1 MKNILKRP
9 LSILLA
15 ALMVMSLFVMA
26 PVTAGAVVSPKLT
39 IKVGENGKV
48 VMNNGT
54 FGNATDAGNIV
65 DISSPFSVPNKAK
78 ITIADDHTANFVEGG
93 SISISIGGAV
103 SFYPSADN
111 TGAITAIADEGYYC
125 TGWYNGDTLYSSAA
139 ALSYQSISEDTTLT
153 AKFAPSPVYTTESGT
168 TINLAATFTRDAED
182 TTEFGIGNEFK
193 NFEILGVQKKSA
205 ASTVAGEENRAVRF
219 VAALNNEIVQ
229 DADDYGFIAVVG
241 DDMDDARANIEDVTL
256 ENAPAK
262 NVFTCKGTNN
272 SVSGEYGKYASEK
285 GYKYITFA
293 INNIKDMG
301 VAVMF
306 YLRDKDGNVF
316 YAPYTNNGGVT
327 YANCAVDW
335 TALISD
341 SNS

>member
-1 MKNILKRP
+1 MKNVLKRP
-9 LSILLA
+9 LSIILA

-54 FGNATDAGNIV
+54 FGNAFEAGNIV
-65 DISSPFSVPNKAK
+65 DIPSPISVPNNAK
-78 ITIADDHTANFVEGG
+78 ISIFDEHTANFVEGG
-93 SISISIGGAV
+93 SISISTGGAV

-125 TGWYNGDTLYSSAA
+125 AGWYNGDTLYSSAA
-139 ALSYQSISEDTTLT
+139 ALSYQSISEDATLT
-153 AKFAPSPVYTTESGT
+153 AKFAPSPVYTTGSGT

-182 TTEFGIGNEFK
+182 TTEFG
-193 NFEILGVQKKSA
+193 
-205 ASTVAGEENRAVRF
+205 STEAGEENRAVRF
-219 VAALNNEIVQ
+219 VAALNNEVVQ

-256 ENAPAK
+256 ENAPKK
-262 NVFTCKGTNN
+262 NIFTCKGTNN
-272 SVSGEYGKYASEK
+272 SVSGDYGKYASEK

-293 INNIKDMG
+293 INNIRDMG

-306 YLRDKDGNVF
+306 YLKDKNGNVF
-316 YAPYTNNGGVT
+316 YAPYTNNGGAT
-327 YANCAVDW
+327 YTNCAVDW
-335 TALISD
+335 TALITD